1 MRALRITLDNL
12 DGLGAV
18 DYTARVCA
26 EKPLTIKRRLN
37 EPSVCAGAVDCSDGA
52 VKAPVRGARV
62 VVTAE
67 NGTPLFTGVV
77 ATTPTAVYAGAG
89 AAGPVFVSEFSAL
102 SDEWVLDLQVT
113 PLSGAGLAQPGGQ
126 LLKTM
131 AAQAGSLTTAG
142 VSAAVP
148 SVGVFVPQAAKT
160 WSENAGLLAGSAY
173 AAYSVLNGAL
183 ALTPAGTVTHSFA
196 LGDGKLNPAA
206 LAWSQAKE
214 LATDITLTGEDEP
227 AAYVTEYFLGDGTTA
242 EFELLDAPFH
252 LSASKAK
259 LLDDSFDENV
269 VNRQVWTFSD
279 PGSRFALSG
288 GGMQVSG
295 GNGYDGQTTMAA
307 VNEVELGGSLVVEL
321 GAVQIGAGSS
331 GVLCG
336 LYQGTM
342 GVMNCW
348 AGFRVRTGTGGT
360 VLVPL
365 LNGAEVG
372 TQFAVQSGHS
382 YALRLRVHSPE
393 MQRVLQTYYT
403 MAGGALTAFGGEYV
417 AAPAAVVMEVQDLG
431 LASSTPSTVLY
442 DGGVASSVAKCVFG
456 AVDSISLTATIG
468 YARVTQSGSAWVVST
483 PPGGTPG
490 TRLMGTAGDGVD
502 CKLTTTGKLTFFA
515 GRIPVANE
523 LIAVSYRRTE
533 RSVARLEDAASAA
546 MQAAAGLPAT
556 ARWLGSV
563 RDPVTR
569 SSADCENAVAA
580 VLTFATDPAA
590 ALDGR
595 LEVQNP
601 QLSADVWPGDL
612 VTVPVGA
619 GDATASAVVRAV
631 TIVDGHAQPEVLT
644 YTIAFANDWAEALS
658 MKLSAT
664 VPTDVLLPETAATA
678 PGAVAA
684 SLQQATLTAYTGTSL
699 TVDAGMVAPVG
710 GGFEVRRRDG
720 GFGVTSSA
728 DLVLRTTVRGFTI
741 PRAAQSEEY
750 YVRAYDGSTPPLY
763 SRFSSVIATDLP
775 FE

>member
-1 MRALRITLDNL
+1 
-12 DGLGAV
+12 
-18 DYTARVCA
+18 
-26 EKPLTIKRRLN
+26 
-37 EPSVCAGAVDCSDGA
+37 
-52 VKAPVRGARV
+52 
-62 VVTAE
+62 
-67 NGTPLFTGVV
+67 
-77 ATTPTAVYAGAG
+77 
-89 AAGPVFVSEFSAL
+89 
-102 SDEWVLDLQVT
+102 
-113 PLSGAGLAQPGGQ
+113 
-126 LLKTM
+126 
-131 AAQAGSLTTAG
+131 
-142 VSAAVP
+142 
-148 SVGVFVPQAAKT
+148 
-160 WSENAGLLAGSAY
+160 
-173 AAYSVLNGAL
+173 
-183 ALTPAGTVTHSFA
+183 
-196 LGDGKLNPAA
+196 
-206 LAWSQAKE
+206 
-214 LATDITLTGEDEP
+214 
-227 AAYVTEYFLGDGTTA
+227 
-242 EFELLDAPFH
+242 
-252 LSASKAK
+252 
-259 LLDDSFDENV
+259 
-269 VNRQVWTFSD
+269 
-279 PGSRFALSG
+279 
-288 GGMQVSG
+288 
-295 GNGYDGQTTMAA
+295 
-307 VNEVELGGSLVVEL
+307 
-321 GAVQIGAGSS
+321 
-331 GVLCG
+331 
-336 LYQGTM
+336 
-342 GVMNCW
+342 
-348 AGFRVRTGTGGT
+348 
-360 VLVPL
+360 
-365 LNGAEVG
+365 
-372 TQFAVQSGHS
+372 
-382 YALRLRVHSPE
+382 
-393 MQRVLQTYYT
+393 
-403 MAGGALTAFGGEYV
+403 
-417 AAPAAVVMEVQDLG
+417 
-431 LASSTPSTVLY
+431 
-442 DGGVASSVAKCVFG
+442 
-456 AVDSISLTATIG
+456 VDSISLTATIG

-533 RSVARLEDAASAA
+533 RAVARLADAASAA